1 MSFQSIIKELSNL
14 TSAPI
19 QISLPFE
26 EDSQCCYFSQFHLIT
41 MCLREV
47 GEIANLLELAIE
59 EVFKHILLHEIG
71 HSLDPQIEDLAA
83 LFQQD
88 ELNEAMF
95 ISEVNAW
102 RIADDLVG
110 NQTYNYKL
118 LRAWALSNYD
128 PDKVWIPKYCS
139 DYFPVTQ

>member
-1 MSFQSIIKELSNL
+1 MSFQSIVKELSNL

-26 EDSQCCYFSQFHLIT
+26 EDSQCCYFFQFHLIT

-47 GEIANLLELAIE
+47 GAIANLLELPIE
-59 EVFKHILLHEIG
+59 EVFKCILLHEIG
-71 HSLDPQIEDLAA
+71 HSLDPQMEDLVG

-88 ELNEAMF
+88 ELNEDMF

-102 RIADDLVG
+102 RIADTLVD
-110 NQTYNYKL
+110 NQTYNYRL
-118 LRAWALSNYD
+118 LRAWGLSNYD
-128 PDKVWIPKYCS
+128 PDNQWIPKYCP
-139 DYFPVTQ
+139 DYFPK